1 MNSTNVPSNK
11 TKNSPASFCAEVVP
25 KNERELE
32 IPPQNAKIGISRKET
47 IEAIENGDYVI
58 AEVGNGYVNENNQLV
73 SKGSN
78 EVIANMQQGA
88 FDRIKEGKEKR
99 KKTREVEPQ
108 DIAR

>member
-11 TKNSPASFCAEVVP
+11 TKNSPAPFCARMIP
-25 KNERELE
+25 KDNELE
-32 IPPQNAKIGISRKET
+32 LPPKDAKRGISE
-47 IEAIENGDYVI
+47 IEVKQAIENGDYVI

-88 FDRIKEGKEKR
+88 FDRIKEGKAKR
-99 KKTREVEPQ
+99 EKTRKVESQ